1 MTRLITATVLLTLT
15 VPSFAAG
22 VDSARGTLVVQAED
36 KPLSVEL
43 RHAYLVIGPDTFETG
58 KTTRRMVFAADD
70 LRAMIEA
77 CKDIRCATMISSDG
91 LVLELDDAST
101 RYWAHV
107 RPMQYS
113 GSLDRGG
120 LVLHTDKPDRVEGTV
135 KLNNSGVTTTVE
147 FDAAL
152 VKTFDAS
159 P

>member
-1 MTRLITATVLLTLT
+1 MTRTFTASMLLALT
-15 VPSFAAG
+15 VPSFAAS
-22 VDSARGTLVVQAED
+22 VDSARGTLVVQGED

-43 RHAYLVIGPDTFETG
+43 KHAHLVIGPDTFETG
-58 KTTRRMVFAADD
+58 KTTRRLVFTADD
-70 LRAMIEA
+70 LHAMIEA
-77 CKDIRCATMISSDG
+77 CTEIRCATMIASDG
-91 LVLELDDAST
+91 LVLELDAAST

-120 LVLHTDKPDRVEGTV
+120 LVLRTDKPDQVAGTV
-135 KLNNSGVTTTVE
+135 KLNNSGVTTTIE

-152 VKTFDAS
+152 VKTFAAS